1 MCGFLSAIVL
11 RNGDVLMH
19 PFLDSHADLAAYFRV
34 PDTSS
39 SLQPFAKVELV
50 PSDNWLDPSSWV
62 FRLDEETAP
71 RWWGDVKNGAEQTL
85 RDRAT
90 QMVLRA
96 GRVPILCDG
105 VWILGGDAVVQSVRL
120 GARIVRV
127 QDEAQIH
134 NVGGGTFSGVRGGT
148 FSDVWGGT
156 FSGVRGGTFSGVR
169 GGTFSG
175 VWGGTFS
182 DVGGG
187 TFSGV
192 WGGTFSDV
200 WGGTFSDVWGGTFS
214 GVWGGTFS
222 GVWGGTFSGVRGG
235 TQIRPLDGRARDLVL
250 DDSARAHLV
259 ARTG

>member
-156 FSGVRGGTFSGVR
+156 FSGVRGGT
-169 GGTFSG
+169 
-175 VWGGTFS
+175 
-182 DVGGG
+182 
-187 TFSGV
+187 
-192 WGGTFSDV
+192 
-200 WGGTFSDVWGGTFS
+200 
-214 GVWGGTFS
+214 
-222 GVWGGTFSGVRGG
+222 
-235 TQIRPLDGRARDLVL
+235 QIRPLDGRARDLVL

>member
-1 MCGFLSAIVL
+1 
-11 RNGDVLMH
+11 MH

-50 PSDNWLDPSSWV
+50 PSDNWLLPSSLV

-96 GRVPILCDG
+96 GRVPILCDC

-134 NVGGGTFSGVRGGT
+134 NVGGGTFSGVGGGT
-148 FSDVWGGT
+148 FAGVGGGT
-156 FSGVRGGTFSGVR
+156 FSGVGGGTFSGV
-169 GGTFSG
+169 G
-175 VWGGTFS
+175 GGTFS

-200 WGGTFSDVWGGTFS
+200 WGGTFS
-214 GVWGGTFS
+214 GVWGGTFARAR
-222 GVWGGTFSGVRGG
+222 GGARAGARGG
-235 TQIRPLDGRARDLVL
+235 TR
-250 DDSARAHLV
+250 
-259 ARTG
+259 